1 MFKPTASN
9 PARLCVTQGFCST
22 NSSGKAG
29 ADNA

>member
-1 MFKPTASN
+1 MSKPTASN

-22 NSSGKAG
+22 KSSGKSG